1 MFLCFVPALVHVL
14 PLHLWGVFRVTYS
27 PLLPITPSDTHR
39 SAFSIDPLSNSLIRQ
54 VSCLLH
60 SPVDTP
66 QRWSQVLS
74 VLGDTLAC
82 ESAQLFLPAVWD
94 KSERYLWQADPLDAS
109 HQKQQHRVAPDDSK
123 DLTDTALAL
132 NEAIAQ
138 LWDYLGIEQS
148 DIEPLWQHQTA
159 DLQAQ
164 LAALTAGRD
173 FCLKSSRVLPADT
186 HLPEQPDSLWS
197 VAFSQLF
204 GPSPN
209 RHLLL
214 LPLCYDTDFDLG
226 FTGLGS
232 ENSESSQSAGSGA
245 ARADSYEADSYE
257 TDSYKA
263 DSYEANSS
271 GANSYET
278 ACSKLDPC
286 FENVLQAPNCLGVL
300 ALVRLNN
307 QPLWTADELRLVE
320 LLGSQIYL
328 AMRRSHLEQV
338 SRSRSTYD
346 QLTQLPDRMLF
357 TQQLTRSIA
366 IAKEQDTM
374 LGVAFL
380 DLDRFKNINDTLGH
394 ETGDC
399 LLQQVAKRL
408 KNCLRGYDVV
418 ARWGGDEFTLLL
430 FGLRS
435 AEDVSSIAER
445 ILHRLTAPF
454 CVRGQ
459 GVQGQELYVTAS
471 LGIALAPY
479 DGEDGQTLLRNADA
493 AMYQAKAKGRNNYQV
508 YFEEINADARTQL
521 NLETDLR
528 RAIDNNELFLCYQP
542 QVELLTGRWIG
553 LEALIRWQHPVFGL
567 IPPSK
572 FIPIA
577 EESGLIETIGH
588 WVLEAACAQYRQ
600 WRQIGFPSLRLAVN
614 LSAHQF
620 HRSHLARSVM
630 QILKASELDPK
641 YLELEV
647 TESAAMDDVNAAIE
661 TLKELSNAGMQI
673 AMDDFGTG
681 YSSLS
686 VLKHF
691 PLDTIK
697 IDRSFVMDLVDS
709 PSDAAIASTI
719 IALAKGLNFKVLAEG
734 IETPE
739 QVAVLSEM
747 GCDYAQGY
755 WFSRPLSV
763 QKIDEMLVDGTF
775 HQVAKLSTPDIS

>member
-1 MFLCFVPALVHVL
+1 MS
-14 PLHLWGVFRVTYS
+14 RVTYS
-27 PLLPITPSDTHR
+27 PLLPIAPSDTHD
-39 SAFSIDPLSNSLIRQ
+39 SALSASPLSSSLIQR

-60 SPVDTP
+60 CPIDTP
-66 QRWSQVLS
+66 QLWPQVLS
-74 VLGDTLAC
+74 AVGSALSC
-82 ESAQLFLPAVWD
+82 EAAQLFLPRALST
-94 KSERYLWQADPLDAS
+94 SERYQWET
-109 HQKQQHRVAPDDSK
+109 HQNYQKATELSSED
-123 DLTDTALAL
+123 
-132 NEAIAQ
+132 AIAL
-138 LWDYLGIEQS
+138 LWEYLGIEKPE
-148 DIEPLWQHQTA
+148 INVLWQHQAT

-164 LAALTAGRD
+164 LAALAVDDSFRLSDIRLFPAIDGAT
-173 FCLKSSRVLPADT
+173 SERVGTYPITLRK
-186 HLPEQPDSLWS
+186 
-197 VAFSQLF
+197 LF
-204 GPSPN
+204 GSLSN

-214 LPLCYDTDFDLG
+214 LPLCYSRQNPLC
-226 FTGLGS
+226 
-232 ENSESSQSAGSGA
+232 ESSSTSA
-245 ARADSYEADSYE
+245 ARNSHLAEQASTEALAHHIQPPE
-257 TDSYKA
+257 
-263 DSYEANSS
+263 
-271 GANSYET
+271 
-278 ACSKLDPC
+278 
-286 FENVLQAPNCLGVL
+286 CLGVL
-300 ALVRLNN
+300 ALLREAT
-307 QPLWTADELRLVE
+307 QPTWTSDELLTVE
-320 LLGSQIYL
+320 SVGSQVYL
-328 AMRRSHLEQV
+328 AMRRAHLEQV
-338 SRSRSTYD
+338 SRNRSAYD

-357 TQQLTRSIA
+357 TQQLNRSIA
-366 IAKEQDTM
+366 MTAEQNTM

-394 ETGDC
+394 EAGDG
-399 LLQQVAKRL
+399 LLQQVAERL
-408 KNCLRGYDVV
+408 QNCLRGYDVV

-435 AEDVSSIAER
+435 AEDVSNIAER
-445 ILHRLTAPF
+445 LLQRLAAPF
-454 CVRGQ
+454 Q
-459 GVQGQELYVTAS
+459 VQEQELYVTAS

-508 YFEEINADARTQL
+508 YFEEINANARTQL

-528 RAIDNNELFLCYQP
+528 KALDRNELFLCYQP

-553 LEALIRWQHPVFGL
+553 LEALIRWQHPDLGL
-567 IPPSK
+567 ISPAK

-577 EESGLIETIGH
+577 EETGLIEPIGH
-588 WVLEAACAQYRQ
+588 WVLQAACAQYQQ
-600 WRQIGFPSLRLAVN
+600 WRKKGFPDLRLAVN

-620 HRSHLARSVM
+620 HRSHLVRSIM
-630 QILKASELDPK
+630 RILKASELDPK

-739 QVAVLSEM
+739 QVTVLSEM

-763 QKIDEMLVDGTF
+763 QSIDNMLSEGTF
-775 HQVAKLSTPDIS
+775 ADVAKLVGTD

>member
-1 MFLCFVPALVHVL
+1 M
-14 PLHLWGVFRVTYS
+14 
-27 PLLPITPSDTHR
+27 
-39 SAFSIDPLSNSLIRQ
+39 
-54 VSCLLH
+54 
-60 SPVDTP
+60 
-66 QRWSQVLS
+66 
-74 VLGDTLAC
+74 
-82 ESAQLFLPAVWD
+82 
-94 KSERYLWQADPLDAS
+94 
-109 HQKQQHRVAPDDSK
+109 
-123 DLTDTALAL
+123 
-132 NEAIAQ
+132 
-138 LWDYLGIEQS
+138 
-148 DIEPLWQHQTA
+148 
-159 DLQAQ
+159 
-164 LAALTAGRD
+164 
-173 FCLKSSRVLPADT
+173 
-186 HLPEQPDSLWS
+186 
-197 VAFSQLF
+197 
-204 GPSPN
+204 
-209 RHLLL
+209 
-214 LPLCYDTDFDLG
+214 
-226 FTGLGS
+226 
-232 ENSESSQSAGSGA
+232 
-245 ARADSYEADSYE
+245 
-257 TDSYKA
+257 
-263 DSYEANSS
+263 
-271 GANSYET
+271 
-278 ACSKLDPC
+278 
-286 FENVLQAPNCLGVL
+286 
-300 ALVRLNN
+300 RLNN

>member
-1 MFLCFVPALVHVL
+1 
-14 PLHLWGVFRVTYS
+14 VTYS
-27 PLLPITPSDTHR
+27 PLLPITPSDTHD
-39 SAFSIDPLSNSLIRQ
+39 SALSVCPLSDSLIRK
-54 VSCLLH
+54 VSGLLH
-60 SPVDTP
+60 CPIDTP
-66 QRWSQVLS
+66 QLWPQVLS
-74 VLGDTLAC
+74 IMGSTLAC
-82 ESAQLFLPAVWD
+82 DSVQLFLP
-94 KSERYLWQADPLDAS
+94 ETLTIGG
-109 HQKQQHRVAPDDSK
+109 QHTWKRQRTKYHGEEHPEAQHPEAQHPEAKRPDCAGSNLSPGD
-123 DLTDTALAL
+123 
-132 NEAIAQ
+132 AIAL
-138 LWDYLGIEQS
+138 LWEYL
-148 DIEPLWQHQTA
+148 DIDQPEINVLWQHQAT

-164 LAALTAGRD
+164 LAALAANSNLQPKGV
-173 FCLKSSRVLPADT
+173 KILPA
-186 HLPEQPDSLWS
+186 EQTLGAQRSTPYPSALYP
-197 VAFSQLF
+197 LF
-204 GPSPN
+204 GSLSD

-214 LPLCYDTDFDLG
+214 LPLCY
-226 FTGLGS
+226 
-232 ENSESSQSAGSGA
+232 SAQDHSNAPIETPPSTQFNGA
-245 ARADSYEADSYE
+245 AGQESLIHEA
-257 TDSYKA
+257 
-263 DSYEANSS
+263 
-271 GANSYET
+271 
-278 ACSKLDPC
+278 
-286 FENVLQAPNCLGVL
+286 QAPNCLGVL
-300 ALVRLNN
+300 ALFRTAD
-307 QPLWTADELRLVE
+307 QALWTADEQQAAESV
-320 LLGSQIYL
+320 GSQIYL

-338 SRSRSTYD
+338 SRNRSAYD

-366 IAKEQDTM
+366 MAEEQNTM

-394 ETGDC
+394 EAGDC
-399 LLQQVAKRL
+399 LLQQVAERL
-408 KNCLRGYDVV
+408 KSCLRGYDVV

-435 AEDVSSIAER
+435 AEDVSNIGER
-445 ILHRLTAPF
+445 ILQRLTAPF
-454 CVRGQ
+454 H
-459 GVQGQELYVTAS
+459 VQGQELYVTAS

-508 YFEEINADARTQL
+508 YFEEINADARVQL

-528 RAIDNNELFLCYQP
+528 KALDKNELFLCYQP
-542 QVELLTGRWIG
+542 QVDLQSGQWIG
-553 LEALIRWQHPVFGL
+553 LEALIRWQHPVLGL
-567 IPPSK
+567 ISPAK

-577 EESGLIETIGH
+577 EESGLIEPIGR
-588 WVLEAACAQYRQ
+588 WVLQAACAQYQR
-600 WRQIGFPSLRLAVN
+600 WRKTGFPSLRLAVN

-620 HRSHLARSVM
+620 HRSHLVRSIM
-630 QILKASELDPK
+630 QILKASGLDPQ

-647 TESAAMDDVNAAIE
+647 TESAAMDDVTSAIE

-747 GCDYAQGY
+747 GCDHAQGY
-755 WFSRPLSV
+755 WFSRPLTV
-763 QKIDEMLVDGTF
+763 QRIDEMLLDGSF
-775 HQVAKLSTPDIS
+775 YEIAKLT